1 MSWKLRYR
9 RQMHKYQ
16 NKCVQ
21 IFRIFNKSNI
31 QWLTY
36 FPSVLQLTLK
46 RVWFHNICLL
56 SQTIREYIFPS
67 IKSDNSIFATHSH
80 ENERNSCESFS
91 LWTQV
96 VCFEIED
103 SVRAKMLF
111 KHLLSFYVT
120 RSISYCVIHTRY
132 VMLYNA

>member
-1 MSWKLRYR
+1 
-9 RQMHKYQ
+9 MHKYQ
-16 NKCVQ
+16 NKCSQ
-21 IFRIFNKSNI
+21 IRRITNNSNTTR
-31 QWLTY
+31 TY
-36 FPSVLQLTLK
+36 LFSFCFAVMLK
-46 RVWFHNICLL
+46 RVWFH
-56 SQTIREYIFPS
+56 TISVLWQAIRKYKFPS

-120 RSISYCVIHTRY
+120 RSISHCVIHTKY
-132 VMLYNA
+132 VMLYNAQKFIAVFNW